1 MAKRI
6 EKKVPFRRSCFEE
19 ALELRN
25 TSIRKLGNVTNG
37 IGWSEKTIR
46 RGLEENKISPILLDE
61 IAKRLDVDPD
71 YLSGRYHEEVERCS
85 DTTVKNIWLHNL
97 KAKKYPYLLV
107 QQRDR
112 SDGKF
117 LYDRYLENIL
127 VIHKI
132 SLNQFNELPL
142 DKQKSMQVELESAIC
157 QVLLGYF
164 EKDACGSDTYPE
176 IYHLQSDIEDYDP
189 DFVDPPEEFFEE
201 MMNEDNAK

>member
-25 TSIRKLGNVTNG
+25 SSIRKLGNVTNG

-46 RGLEENKISPILLDE
+46 RGLEEQKISPILLDG

-71 YLSGRYHEEVERCS
+71 YLSGRYHEKAERCS

-97 KAKKYPYLLV
+97 KAEKYPYLLV

-112 SDGKF
+112 SDGRF

-127 VIHKI
+127 VIHNI
-132 SLNQFNELPL
+132 SLNQFNELLL
-142 DKQKSMQVELESAIC
+142 DKQKSIQVELESAIC
-157 QVLLGYF
+157 QVLLKYF
-164 EKDACGSDTYPE
+164 KKDASGYDTYPE
-176 IYHLQSDIEDYDP
+176 IYHLQNDIEDYDP
-189 DFVDPPEEFFEE
+189 DFVEPKE
-201 MMNEDNAK
+201 